1 MIDSLPT
8 IGKVIADVGAGIVM
22 LLIEIC
28 KNLYIQVLLFN
39 FVSSA
44 ITIDSRIGE
53 HKK

>member
-22 LLIEIC
+22 LLKFVKIC
-28 KNLYIQVLLFN
+28 IFKFCYLI